1 VVVQEVHMLVPEMR
15 HLLHHLEV
23 LVDLDQLIVEVVV
36 EEELIIMDLLVL
48 VVPVLS

>member
-1 VVVQEVHMLVPEMR
+1 VVVQEVHMLVRVMR